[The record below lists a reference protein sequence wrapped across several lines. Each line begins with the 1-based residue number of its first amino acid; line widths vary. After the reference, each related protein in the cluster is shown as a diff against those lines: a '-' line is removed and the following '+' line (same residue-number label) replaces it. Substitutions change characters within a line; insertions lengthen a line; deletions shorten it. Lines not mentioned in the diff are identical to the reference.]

1 MPELLSIFLNVLAP
15 VFAIV
20 LVGYIAGPRLDLNA
34 RTVSRLAY
42 FVLVPPFIFN
52 VFSAADIEAGL
63 AARMIL
69 FILVVTALSATVA
82 FLIARG
88 LGRSPEMIGAY
99 VLIAAFGNVG
109 NFGFP
114 IIQFALGD
122 EALVDA
128 AVYFLAVSTF
138 GFVVGVIAATLTK
151 SGERGNVL
159 GALLAVF
166 KTPGVLA
173 VIPALLFNAF
183 GWQLPLFAGR
193 AVELL
198 AGALIPVMLLGL
210 GIQLATM
217 GRLRLDLDMAA
228 SSATRLLGGPA
239 LALALAPVFGLEGIA
254 RGAGVLQAA
263 MPAAILASLIALE
276 HDLLPDFVTT
286 TVLFSTL
293 ASAVTLTI
301 VVAIV

>member
-1 MPELLSIFLNVLAP
+1 M
-15 VFAIV
+15 
-20 LVGYIAGPRLDLNA
+20 
-34 RTVSRLAY
+34 
-42 FVLVPPFIFN
+42 
-52 VFSAADIEAGL
+52 
-63 AARMIL
+63 
-69 FILVVTALSATVA
+69 
-82 FLIARG
+82 
-88 LGRSPEMIGAY
+88 
-99 VLIAAFGNVG
+99 
-109 NFGFP
+109 
-114 IIQFALGD
+114 
-122 EALVDA
+122 
-128 AVYFLAVSTF
+128 
-138 GFVVGVIAATLTK
+138 
-151 SGERGNVL
+151 
-159 GALLAVF
+159 
-166 KTPGVLA
+166 LA

-183 GWQLPLFAGR
+183 DWQLPLFAGR

-239 LALALAPVFGLEGIA
+239 LALLLAPVFGLEGIA

-293 ASAVTLTI
+293 ASAITLTV

>member
-20 LVGYIAGPRLDLNA
+20 LVGYFAGPRLDLNA

-52 VFSAADIEAGL
+52 VFSDADIEAGL

-151 SGERGNVL
+151 SGERGQRVGRAAGRLQN
-159 GALLAVF
+159 
-166 KTPGVLA
+166 
-173 VIPALLFNAF
+173 
-183 GWQLPLFAGR
+183 AGR
-193 AVELL
+193 A
-198 AGALIPVMLLGL
+198 
-210 GIQLATM
+210 
-217 GRLRLDLDMAA
+217 GRDP
-228 SSATRLLGGPA
+228 GPA
-239 LALALAPVFGLEGIA
+239 LQRL
-254 RGAGVLQAA
+254 
-263 MPAAILASLIALE
+263 
-276 HDLLPDFVTT
+276 
-286 TVLFSTL
+286 
-293 ASAVTLTI
+293 
-301 VVAIV
+301 